1 MSVMEKYDA
10 SQAVEGGRPDGGMGD
25 YIDSLRD
32 DCGLI
37 IGAILWAV
45 KKFAHRDLLAE
56 LLEPIAGDF
65 NAISSM
71 QKGWLQVASAS
82 GAVGDNY
89 ASLRSQVAPVL
100 DGQAAASIDAILDRI
115 AEAHQ
120 GQEDAAELIAEQMG
134 NMLEVAQATAECV
147 CAALEFIDSCIQE
160 ILADAAVP
168 FAGWVKA
175 GVSAPGKV
183 RRVIQLISQ
192 GKDAIENLLR
202 FAKVAI
208 TAMKYLNA
216 LFDTAN
222 LVLNAI
228 ELGGD
233 TDNSTDVDDTADAG
247 F

>member
-1 MSVMEKYDA
+1 MISEKYDA
-10 SQAVEGGRPDGGMGD
+10 SAPVDGGRPDGGMGD

-37 IGAILWAV
+37 IGTILWAV
-45 KKFAHRDLLAE
+45 KKFCHRDLLAE

-71 QKGWLQVASAS
+71 QKGWLQVAQATS
-82 GAVGDNY
+82 AVGDNY
-89 ASLRSQVAPVL
+89 ESLRVQVNPAL
-100 DGQAAASIDAILDRI
+100 DGQTATAIDSILIRI
-115 AEAHQ
+115 AEAHD
-120 GQEDAAELIAEQMG
+120 GQQEAAELIAEQLG
-134 NMLEVAQATAECV
+134 NMLEVSQATAECV
-147 CAALEFIDSCIQE
+147 CAALSFIDSCIQE
-160 ILADAAVP
+160 VIADAAVP

-192 GKDAIENLLR
+192 GKEAIENLLR

-216 LFDTAN
+216 FFDTAN
-222 LVLNAI
+222 LVLTSI
-228 ELGGD
+228 EVGGD
-233 TDNSTDVDDTADAG
+233 AVNSSDVDDTANAG

>member
-1 MSVMEKYDA
+1 MIAERYDA
-10 SQAVEGGRPDGGMGD
+10 SAPVDGGRPDGGMGD

-45 KKFAHRDLLAE
+45 KKFCGRDLLAE

-71 QKGWLQVASAS
+71 QKGWLQVAQATS
-82 GAVGDNY
+82 AVGDNY
-89 ASLRSQVAPVL
+89 ESLRVQVGRDL
-100 DGQAAASIDAILDRI
+100 DGQTAAAIDSILTRI
-115 AEAHQ
+115 AEAHD
-120 GQEDAAELIAEQMG
+120 GQREAADLISDQLG
-134 NMLEVAQATAECV
+134 NMLEVSKATAECV

-160 ILADAAVP
+160 IIADAAVP
-168 FAGWVKA
+168 VAGWVKA

-183 RRVIQLISQ
+183 RRVIQLIGQ

-202 FAKVAI
+202 FARLAI
-208 TAMKYLNA
+208 TALKYLNA
-216 LFDTAN
+216 FFDTAN
-222 LVLNAI
+222 LVLTSI

-233 TDNSTDVDDTADAG
+233 AANSSNVDDTADAG